1 MLRKPVE
8 SSSLKSVGYDIVDGN
23 LVLEVEFTRGAVYQY
38 MQVPYDVYEQL
49 MSAESVGSFFNKN
62 IQKKYEFKKVSE

>member
-23 LVLEVEFTRGAVYQY
+23 LVLEVEFARGAVYHY
-38 MQVPYDVYEQL
+38 YQVSYDVYEQL
-49 MSAESVGSFFNKN
+49 MSAESVGSYFSKN
-62 IQKKYEFKKVSE
+62 IQKKYQFKKVSE